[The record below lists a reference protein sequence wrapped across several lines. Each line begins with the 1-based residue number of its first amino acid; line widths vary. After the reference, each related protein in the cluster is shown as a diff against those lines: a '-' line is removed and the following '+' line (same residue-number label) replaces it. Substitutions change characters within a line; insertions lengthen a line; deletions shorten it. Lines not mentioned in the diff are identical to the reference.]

1 MSRAAILVV
10 FLTTVGWLL
19 LAGGEMGVSW
29 AETLDPATI
38 GSVLF
43 DTEFG
48 QVWLWR
54 LGFAV
59 VLLGVL
65 AFSRHIQW
73 PIVAL
78 LAALLLGSLGLVGH
92 GVTRTGAFGWLNRL
106 SHVIHLLAAR
116 FWLGSLV
123 PLITCLRSMTD
134 PEISAN
140 ASAALQRF

>member
-1 MSRAAILVV
+1 MATRSAGPLRQMSRAAILVV

-19 LAGGEMGVSW
+19 LAGGEMGVGW

-43 DTEFG
+43 DTEFR

-65 AFSRHIQW
+65 AFSRC
-73 PIVAL
+73 
-78 LAALLLGSLGLVGH
+78 S
-92 GVTRTGAFGWLNRL
+92 
-106 SHVIHLLAAR
+106 S
-116 FWLGSLV
+116 
-123 PLITCLRSMTD
+123 
-134 PEISAN
+134 
-140 ASAALQRF
+140 ASAFSNRRWRRQFLWPSIDAACQWRHVDREVDIRLTRI